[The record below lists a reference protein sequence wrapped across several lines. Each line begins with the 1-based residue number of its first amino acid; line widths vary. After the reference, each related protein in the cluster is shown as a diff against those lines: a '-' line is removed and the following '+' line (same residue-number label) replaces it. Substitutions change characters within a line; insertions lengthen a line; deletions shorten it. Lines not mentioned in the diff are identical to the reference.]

1 MQLKHCAYSQGI
13 STSISEETIE
23 SALLFTANR
32 ESVKS
37 LENLIGQIKVKLY
50 NVMQSPIEY
59 TILACFTLSS
69 TIFCVIWILHGK
81 QITTLPVVAWI
92 IIIGVYFAP
101 LVHLL
106 FGYSFYSIVFSKGTC
121 FFLPSSILTVLSLY
135 LWDRQLKYSKN
146 LSNIETITTVSTSE
160 NSEPIITFQN
170 TSMILL
176 IAGFAINWVEL
187 SITLLFGA
195 TWKQMFSRFEGSTYL
210 VYFLCEMLIFWFH
223 FGFNRTKE
231 DISQKYTLMN
241 RITKTVLNV
250 PFIICTIM
258 LILFRIY
265 EITEEDSEQYLYG
278 GVHQIVILA
287 GFIGAV
293 WLCIYHIL
301 YKTSLHVSLLYF

>member
-23 SALLFTANR
+23 SALLFTANQ

-187 SITLLFGA
+187 SITLLF
-195 TWKQMFSRFEGSTYL
+195 
-210 VYFLCEMLIFWFH
+210 
-223 FGFNRTKE
+223 
-231 DISQKYTLMN
+231 
-241 RITKTVLNV
+241 
-250 PFIICTIM
+250 
-258 LILFRIY
+258 
-265 EITEEDSEQYLYG
+265 
-278 GVHQIVILA
+278 
-287 GFIGAV
+287 
-293 WLCIYHIL
+293 
-301 YKTSLHVSLLYF
+301 